1 MSIEYNTIL
10 YYNYRKAWKGYT
22 TRKAK
27 SMEKITRKITNTVI
41 NVGLMKMDKKGGVT
55 IEKMPPIEVIGRKV
69 GKDAAARYVLKE
81 YRSSDYIVLGVE
93 HTEKEYKVSVENFIK
108 ACEQEG

>member
-1 MSIEYNTIL
+1 MEGLYNQ
-10 YYNYRKAWKGYT
+10 KG
-22 TRKAK
+22 KNQ
-27 SMEKITRKITNTVI
+27 MEKITRKITNTVI
-41 NVGLMKMDKKGGVT
+41 NVGLLKRDENGGVT

-93 HTEKEYKVSVENFIK
+93 HTEKEYKVSIENFIK

>member
-1 MSIEYNTIL
+1 
-10 YYNYRKAWKGYT
+10 
-22 TRKAK
+22 
-27 SMEKITRKITNTVI
+27 MEKITRKITNTVI
-41 NVGLMKMDKKGGVT
+41 NVGFLKRDENGGVT

-81 YRSSDYIVLGVE
+81 YRSSNYIVLGVE